1 MTAERQRVVLL
12 VGLPGSGKSTW
23 ALQQGW
29 NAISSDALRL
39 LLSDDMTNQTIH
51 ARIFATVR
59 YLLRQ
64 RLAIGCALSCVDAT
78 HLTRA
83 ERKPYFSLARWYGA
97 ALEAVYFDCPISVAL
112 QRNRLRGRKVPESVM
127 AGMAAR
133 LEPPTLEEGFHSI
146 QCL

>member
-1 MTAERQRVVLL
+1 MAPPQRIVLL

-23 ALQQGW
+23 AARQGW
-29 NAISSDALRL
+29 NAISSDAIRL
-39 LLSDDMTNQTIH
+39 VLSDDMANQAIH
-51 ARIFATVR
+51 ARVFATLR

-64 RLAIGCALSCVDAT
+64 RLAIGCSLNCVDAT

-83 ERKPYFSLARWYGA
+83 ERKPYFSIARWYGA
-97 ALEAVYFDCPISVAL
+97 TLHAAYFDCPISTAL
-112 QRNRLRGRKVPESVM
+112 QRNRLRPRQVPESII
-127 AGMAAR
+127 ANMAAR